1 MDEIFSIKDAANYLK
16 LNQMTIY
23 KLVQKGVLPA
33 FKVGGNWRFQKGM
46 LDDWMRY
53 KTMENRISTLVV
65 DDDPMVREIL
75 SEMIRDQH
83 CSVTAVENGRK
94 ALEEVA
100 IKHYD
105 LIFLDLKMPGM
116 DGVQVMKEI
125 KERDRQSVVVVVTG
139 FAEED
144 IARDAMRYGPLT
156 ILRKPFRN
164 EDIEETLNLV
174 ISRKRG

>member
-1 MDEIFSIKDAANYLK
+1 LDEILSIKDAASYLK
-16 LNQMTIY
+16 LNQMNVY
-23 KLVQKGVLPA
+23 KLVQKGVLPG
-33 FKVGGNWRFQKGM
+33 FKVGGNWRFQKEI
-46 LDDWMRY
+46 LDDWMRH

-75 SEMIRDQH
+75 TEMIRDQH
-83 CSVTAVENGRK
+83 CSVTAVENGQR

-100 IKHYD
+100 IKHFD

-125 KERDRQSVVVVVTG
+125 KERDRQAVVVVVTG

-144 IARDAMRYGPLT
+144 IARDAIKYGPLT
-156 ILRKPFRN
+156 ILRKPFRD

-174 ISRKRG
+174 LSRKRG

>member
-1 MDEIFSIKDAANYLK
+1 LDEILSIKDAAGYLK
-16 LNQMTIY
+16 LNQMTVY
-23 KLVQKGVLPA
+23 KLAQKGALPA
-33 FKVGGNWRFQKGM
+33 FKVGGNWRFQKET
-46 LDDWMRY
+46 LDEWMRQ

-83 CSVTAVENGRK
+83 CSVKAVENGQK
-94 ALEEVA
+94 AIEEVN
-100 IKHYD
+100 IKHFD

-116 DGVQVMKEI
+116 DGVQVMREI
-125 KERDRQSVVVVVTG
+125 KERDRQAVVVVVTG

-144 IARDAMRYGPLT
+144 IARDAIKYGPLT
-156 ILRKPFRN
+156 ILRKPFRD

-174 ISRKRG
+174 MSRKRG